1 MKPSGY
7 SEWGSEIICI
17 RGRMQCEMATAR
29 LQFITTRLTA
39 AAGQAWGGI
48 TGSQPA
54 SDGWLPGLPKFTP
67 RWASASMSSWALGG
81 PTCTFAS
88 VSKFP

>member
-1 MKPSGY
+1 MHTRTHAMRNGNGEIAIHHHKANRGGRS
-7 SEWGSEIICI
+7 SLGSI
-17 RGRMQCEMATAR
+17 GR
-29 LQFITTRLTA
+29 
-39 AAGQAWGGI
+39 GI